1 MVGGL
6 LPYDFFCEDDPE
18 INLFVFTAGADSE
31 GKPEQM
37 LWGFARLERFEAML
51 ETFANPKAH
60 GWQQSVSVL
69 TGPAHNG
76 TRSLKFQAVSKIVKH
91 EVNRAEAKRAAEYEI
106 HTEDGERYFTW
117 RTASAQTVSQRVI
130 YSAKA

>member
-6 LPYDFFCEDDPE
+6 VPYDFFCEDDPE
-18 INLFVFTAGADSE
+18 INLFVFTEGADSA

-51 ETFANPKAH
+51 ESFDAPSAA

-91 EVNRAEAKRAAEYEI
+91 ELDSAELKRSAAYEI
-106 HTEDGERYFTW
+106 HTQDGECYFTW
-117 RTASAQTVSQRVI
+117 RTAPVQTAAQRVI
-130 YSAKA
+130 YSASA